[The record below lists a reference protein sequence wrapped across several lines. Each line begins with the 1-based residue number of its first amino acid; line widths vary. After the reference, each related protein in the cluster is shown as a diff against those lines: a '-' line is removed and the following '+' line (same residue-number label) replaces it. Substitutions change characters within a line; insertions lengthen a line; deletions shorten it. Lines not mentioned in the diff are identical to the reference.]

1 MVQVNAVTASDSLQQ
16 DCDDEQFDRE
26 QFDREQFDRGRDRE
40 NYDYDVTIV
49 GGGIVGSLAAC
60 ALSGL
65 GLKIA
70 LIEASQQSLAVA
82 RGQAYSLNLLS
93 SQIFDQLGLWQRIRP
108 QIETYTQVYL
118 SDGHYPRVVHFSPQ
132 DIQAETLG
140 YVAEHRILLTE
151 LQTQLR
157 QCADVTW
164 LCPAKV
170 LQIDFQP
177 HAAIL
182 TIEQSGIV
190 TTVRSRLA
198 IGADGAR
205 SPIRQQVGIKTYG
218 WQYWQSCV
226 VAFIKPEKSHSNIAY
241 ERFQTD
247 GPFAILPLP
256 DNLCR
261 IVWTVPH
268 SEAERILKLD
278 RSSFLQELT
287 QRYGSQMGKLDLVGE
302 PYVFPVR
309 LLHSTQYVQPRLALI
324 GDAAHCCH
332 PVGGQGMN
340 LGIRDAAALVEVIRT
355 AHSRGE
361 DFANLKVL
369 KRYER
374 WRMVENVI
382 VLAFTDLLDRLFSNR
397 ILPIVG
403 LRRMGLWIL
412 GNIQPI
418 KTQVLRLM
426 LGLTGRS
433 PQLVAVNP
441 PRIAVHGLQR

>member
-1 MVQVNAVTASDSLQQ
+1 MAQVKAVTSAYAP
-16 DCDDEQFDRE
+16 
-26 QFDREQFDRGRDRE
+26 RE
-40 NYDYDVTIV
+40 NSQDAETDDNQATSDYDVTIV

-60 ALSGL
+60 ALSGS

-70 LIEASQQSLAVA
+70 LIEASEQSLAVA

-118 SDGHYPRVVHFSPQ
+118 SDGRHPGVVQFSPQ
-132 DIQAETLG
+132 DIQSDTLG
-140 YVAEHRILLTE
+140 YVAEHRILLAE

-157 QCADVTW
+157 QCPDITW

-170 LQIDFQP
+170 VQTDFQ
-177 HAAIL
+177 AKVAQL
-182 TIEQSGIV
+182 TIDQSGEV
-190 TTVRSRLA
+190 TTLRSRLVV
-198 IGADGAR
+198 GADGAR
-205 SPIRQQVGIKTYG
+205 SPLRQQASIRTYG

-226 VAFIKPEKSHSNIAY
+226 VAFIQPEKSHANIAY

-268 SEAERILKLD
+268 AEAERLMQLD
-278 RSSFLQELT
+278 RASFLQELT
-287 QRYGSQMGKLDLVGE
+287 QRYGSQMGQLDLVGD

-309 LLHSTQYVQPRLALI
+309 LLHSTQYVKPRLALI

-340 LGIRDAAALVEVIRT
+340 LGVRDAAALAEVIRT
-355 AHSRGE
+355 AHHRGE
-361 DFANLKVL
+361 DFASLKVL

-382 VLAFTDLLDRLFSNR
+382 VLAFTDCLDRLFSNR

-403 LRRMGLWIL
+403 LRRLGLWIL

-418 KTQVLRLM
+418 KTQILRLM
-426 LGLTGRS
+426 LGLTGRAPQIAAPDS
-433 PQLVAVNP
+433 P
-441 PRIAVHGLQR
+441 